1 MKKKYSHRDRIAIL
15 QQVIPRYRD
24 NFFKE
29 LSLKSDIELYAGKKS
44 LLKPGSI
51 VTKNKSYK
59 INIVKNSN
67 FYGKILFQIL
77 PFKELYYKKIVIF
90 EFNIRLISSVLLL
103 LFRIISNKKNIL
115 WTHGLTDRMSTLSKI
130 IRIYFM
136 KRANSIIVY
145 EDTAK
150 KDLIKLGVLKQK
162 IFVAKNSIDIRK
174 NIRLLDKKKKKFRIT
189 FIGRIIPEKNVQLL
203 SRAFLDIINKI
214 EKSIILTIIGGGE
227 DLKKL
232 KKKYNHKR
240 IEFIGHLDDEKKIS
254 YYLNQ
259 TLFTVSPD
267 YLGLAIVHSFSYSV
281 PILVNKNPKQQHSPE
296 IELMQNN
303 KNGWYFNGSQKD
315 LGNQIIKFL
324 NKKKS

>member
-174 NIRLLDKKKKKFRIT
+174 
-189 FIGRIIPEKNVQLL
+189 
-203 SRAFLDIINKI
+203 
-214 EKSIILTIIGGGE
+214 
-227 DLKKL
+227 
-232 KKKYNHKR
+232 KY
-240 IEFIGHLDDEKKIS
+240 
-254 YYLNQ
+254 
-259 TLFTVSPD
+259 
-267 YLGLAIVHSFSYSV
+267 
-281 PILVNKNPKQQHSPE
+281 
-296 IELMQNN
+296 
-303 KNGWYFNGSQKD
+303 
-315 LGNQIIKFL
+315 
-324 NKKKS
+324 